1 MNAKVT
7 KICKG
12 DKLSMTLTTA
22 GAEMLEVIGAVRSKK
37 TGTQYVYLATAKAA
51 TAIQNGETTAE
62 FCVLTGL
69 YGVRKMDVQYVYK
82 LMARGLACCVET
94 APAATVPYARLDATP
109 RIRMA

>member
-51 TAIQNGETTAE
+51 TAIRSGETTAE

-82 LMARGLACCVET
+82 LMARGLV
-94 APAATVPYARLDATP
+94 AAA
-109 RIRMA
+109 